1 MFATNALKVTGC
13 LRMFMYVNLG
23 ISATHQTYL
32 VCVAYGLVGVG
43 AAAYSPAKYG
53 IVTEMLPPEMLV
65 KGNSWIEGLTVFSI
79 ILGTVLGGVLISPAA
94 SAVLLKH
101 AHIGLLVRTPA
112 EAAILVIAF
121 VYLLAA
127 LCTLL
132 IPHTPVTHPPQ
143 PKHPKSEKRRR

>member
-1 MFATNALKVTGC
+1 
-13 LRMFMYVNLG
+13 
-23 ISATHQTYL
+23 
-32 VCVAYGLVGVG
+32 
-43 AAAYSPAKYG
+43 
-53 IVTEMLPPEMLV
+53 MLPPDMLV

-112 EAAILVIAF
+112 EAALLVIAF

-127 LCTLL
+127 LCNLL
-132 IPHTPVTHPPQ
+132 SPHTHVRYPP
-143 PKHPKSEKRRR
+143 PTKHTARLPTTFFSRTQHHRG